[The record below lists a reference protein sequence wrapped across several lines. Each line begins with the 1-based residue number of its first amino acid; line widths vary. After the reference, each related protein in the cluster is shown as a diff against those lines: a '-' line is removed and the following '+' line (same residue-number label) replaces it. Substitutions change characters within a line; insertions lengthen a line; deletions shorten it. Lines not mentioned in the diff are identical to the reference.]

1 MAKIIIKNEGT
12 AISISDAMRFYAWH
26 EITQAMEKDDNSLN
40 KVVSIMSGK
49 NIPNWEETFL
59 TEFMKITDRDLIIG

>member
-1 MAKIIIKNEGT
+1 MAKIIIRSEGT
-12 AISISDAMRFYAWH
+12 EISIADAMRFYGWR
-26 EITQAMEKDDNSLN
+26 EIVIAMEKDDRSLS
-40 KVVSIMSGK
+40 KVVMVMVGK